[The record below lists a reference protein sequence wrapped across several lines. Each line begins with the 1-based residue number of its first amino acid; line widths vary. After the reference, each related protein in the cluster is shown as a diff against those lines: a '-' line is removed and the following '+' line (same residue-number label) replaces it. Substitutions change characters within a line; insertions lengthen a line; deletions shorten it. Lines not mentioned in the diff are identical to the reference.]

1 MGRRIKTQR
10 SGKGSP
16 RHRATHR
23 AKHKIEYVSYG
34 DNQKK
39 DKLTG
44 EITRIMTDRG
54 KTGVLAEILFENESV
69 STVYAAEGAITGQ
82 KIEYGKT
89 AQIDLG
95 NALPLKELPEG
106 CPIFNIELTPGDG
119 GKLIR
124 SAGSYAIIMS
134 KDSKKIYIKLSSGK
148 KVSFLPE
155 CRATIGCVA
164 GGGRKEKPFVKA
176 GKAFH
181 LMKSKRKKY
190 PTVRGVAMNADSHP
204 FGGGQHHPGKS
215 KSTSR
220 NAPPGRKIGAIASK
234 RTGRKKRWNNGKNIY
249 I

>member
-1 MGRRIKTQR
+1 MGRKIKTQR
-10 SGKGSP
+10 QGKGSS

-23 AKHKIEYVSYG
+23 AKHKIEYVSFG
-34 DNQKK
+34 DTQKK
-39 DKLTG
+39 DKLIG
-44 EITRIMTDRG
+44 EVTKIMADKG
-54 KTGVLAEILFENESV
+54 KTGVLAEVVFENELNEI
-69 STVYAAEGAITGQ
+69 VYAAEGITTGQ
-82 KIEYGKT
+82 RIEYGKN
-89 AQIDLG
+89 AEIGLG
-95 NALPLKELPEG
+95 NVIPLKELPEG

-134 KDSKKIYIKLSSGK
+134 KDSKNVYVKLSSGK

-181 LMKSKRKKY
+181 LMKSKGKPY
-190 PTVRGVAMNADSHP
+190 PIVRGVAMNPDSHP

-220 NAPPGRKIGAIASK
+220 HAPPGRKVGAIASK
-234 RTGRKKRWNNGKNIY
+234 RTGRKKR
-249 I
+249 